1 MRASRGLDVTRFVLF
16 LVIVVLTLLVLA
28 FVSFAITSLMVSEW
42 FVSSPFWAKW
52 LICSLFVVWFR
63 AGHAITFFK
72 KAWARV
78 FDHAPRP
85 IGEERM
91 PR

>member
-42 FVSSPFWAKW
+42 FISLPFWAKW
-52 LICSLFVVWFR
+52 LICALLVVWFR
-63 AGHAITFFK
+63 AGHAIAFFK
-72 KAWARV
+72 KAWGRV
-78 FDHAPRP
+78 FDTRPRAPT
-85 IGEERM
+85 GEEMAR
-91 PR
+91 